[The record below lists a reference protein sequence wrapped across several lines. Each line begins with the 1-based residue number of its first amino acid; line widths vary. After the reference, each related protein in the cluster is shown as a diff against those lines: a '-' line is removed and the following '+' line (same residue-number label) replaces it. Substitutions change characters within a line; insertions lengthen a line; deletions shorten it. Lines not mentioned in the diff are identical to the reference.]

1 MRPSYHPEGLSNDSS
16 TAPHSITQ
24 TWRKNGKCPTNTI
37 PIRRTR
43 EEDVLRASSIKRFG
57 KKRRPRNITRLFSV
71 DDPNTL
77 LSVDGH
83 QVKNLFKNLIVRII
97 ARRSNNRSTEIMY
110 AGITNDTG
118 GTIFVNEVQ
127 PKPSS
132 PGHDNG
138 CSSPN
143 RNTGRSRSRQ
153 YAAFPCEPVTMSSLT
168 DTMLVRSPCLI
179 DPHQSQPVE
188 LSKPL
193 AQSVRH
199 HQSNHRSPPCSTLR
213 RIEQFRALLF

>member
-83 QVKNLFKNLIVRII
+83 QVKNLFDQENLI
-97 ARRSNNRSTEIMY
+97 STVI
-110 AGITNDTG
+110 
-118 GTIFVNEVQ
+118 
-127 PKPSS
+127 
-132 PGHDNG
+132 
-138 CSSPN
+138 
-143 RNTGRSRSRQ
+143 
-153 YAAFPCEPVTMSSLT
+153 SLK
-168 DTMLVRSPCLI
+168 LLI
-179 DPHQSQPVE
+179 
-188 LSKPL
+188 
-193 AQSVRH
+193 
-199 HQSNHRSPPCSTLR
+199 
-213 RIEQFRALLF
+213 